1 MKPSKISAAFI
12 VLVIVHL
19 NMIMPVNKPSDD
31 GNICIMDNGFHIMK
45 NSSNYKVYDHRK
57 ITYNKRHENEIQKI
71 RNTCNNMA
79 VSDMLFPGSKYPFIN
94 DATVGLSYDK
104 LNQEAI
110 LFELVQSTDGFTIP
124 IYNPPEPA
132 S

>member
-12 VLVIVHL
+12 VLVAVHL
-19 NMIMPVNKPSDD
+19 NLIMPVNKPSNGGD
-31 GNICIMDNGFHIMK
+31 ICIMDNGIHIIK
-45 NSSNYKVYDHRK
+45 HSSNYKVYDHRK
-57 ITYNKRHENEIQKI
+57 ETYNKMHENEIQKI
-71 RNTCNNMA
+71 RNTCNDMPA
-79 VSDMLFPGSKYPFIN
+79 SDILFPGSKYPFIN
-94 DATVGLSYDK
+94 DSTVSLSYDK

-110 LFELVQSTDGFTIP
+110 LFKLVQFTDGFTIP